1 MHTEGI
7 CCFICGHL
15 PVAHQMPGAT
25 EIAPEIQIL
34 SLIFATDITN
44 P

>member
-7 CCFICGHL
+7 CCLNCGHL
-15 PVAHQMPGAT
+15 PVAQHMPGAT

-34 SLIFATDITN
+34 SLISELDITN